1 MFDNPIDLSIAFE
14 DILESIIIVKNYLGA
29 AYLPEYNFNGIG
41 NLNFS
46 NGYQIKLTNSIE
58 DFQFCSII
66 SSDYDSSD
74 ETQNCSI
81 VDYELELPLGWS
93 LLGYYC
99 EESQELLDPVQ
110 MYISTWGGS
119 AADMF
124 SVYDLIRSMRGKVPV
139 HTIGL
144 GKVMSAGVVLL
155 ASGEKG
161 HRKIGANCRVMFHGV
176 QAGHAG
182 TIFNLENEMEEAKW
196 TQERYIKAL
205 VKETNMS
212 LGYLKKLI
220 DRKLNVYFS
229 AEEAVELGIAD
240 EII

>member
-1 MFDNPIDLSIAFE
+1 MPRKKKQEEIEETEAVE
-14 DILESIIIVKNYLGA
+14 ETEA
-29 AYLPEYNFNGIG
+29 AEEAEEVQEIQPEAVPFVFNMPM
-41 NLNFS
+41 
-46 NGYQIKLTNSIE
+46 IE
-58 DFQFCSII
+58 
-66 SSDYDSSD
+66 
-74 ETQNCSI
+74 
-81 VDYELELPLGWS
+81 ELPAKKSPKIVTVYGDIDEERCFEALKG
-93 LLGYYC
+93 LLLYKSVYC